1 MKFAATVLLCWPWNH
16 LAEHAEHAVHAVCQQ
31 RVVDMC
37 VDLCVVC
44 VCAQELVSIM
54 AASKGC
60 VLMAPPAGNAEA
72 QKTMAGMLS
81 AIKPKTKVGCLN
93 FN

>member
-1 MKFAATVLLCWPWNH
+1 VYIPAVAHSILLYKH
-16 LAEHAEHAVHAVCQQ
+16 LAVDAV
-31 RVVDMC
+31 RVSV
-37 VDLCVVC
+37 
-44 VCAQELVSIM
+44 QELVSIM

-81 AIKPKTKVGCLN
+81 AIKPKTKV
-93 FN
+93 